1 MFTDL
6 EMLFATYVLK
16 GPDDGGRTI
25 DSVPAVLRPQVQQ
38 IVDDAHSSEK
48 KQDEK

>member
-16 GPDDGGRTI
+16 GQEDGGRTI
-25 DSVPAVLRPQVQQ
+25 ESVPAILRPQVQQ
-38 IVDDAHSSEK
+38 IVNDAHSNEK